1 MNRLYWRAHALG
13 LVIAAGAGAVLACRD
28 TGTAPPGAVQSAR
41 SQSAHAVASADRTGR
56 PVQPVRPRQAPDP
69 AARAKLHRRNPM
81 DWVGEAHNRA
91 LDAFRDEL
99 RRPGVLSRSLCG
111 YLLTFVT
118 SDARV
123 PVERAAARAALGAA
137 ARRDVA
143 RKGLAATEL
152 CGRRP
157 ARPSAGV
164 ALHTWLAA
172 FVPSRWS
179 LAPAAVPRRS
189 QSGELSQ
196 AARDLYAQ
204 IESSIDVAASS
215 YELAGYLNPVLD
227 AAAQLSAEE
236 HATIAATVSVAQSSY
251 EYWEV
256 ELPNYIEAVAAEY
269 GPCLEES
276 QQLGY
281 TLADAEYRC
290 VNGGGTNEAALREPA
305 DWPGGR
311 LDPRPRLLLTVARPG
326 SAGRVRQN
334 AGKGLKTIGKNDASG
349 AFSGAWGGAFSGG
362 VQGAVLGAIVGGA
375 GASIVTAAG
384 LAISAVWNREFKAQK

>member
-1 MNRLYWRAHALG
+1 
-13 LVIAAGAGAVLACRD
+13 
-28 TGTAPPGAVQSAR
+28 
-41 SQSAHAVASADRTGR
+41 
-56 PVQPVRPRQAPDP
+56 
-69 AARAKLHRRNPM
+69 M

-123 PVERAAARAALGAA
+123 PAERAPVRVALGAA

-143 RKGLAATEL
+143 RKSLAATEF

-157 ARPSAGV
+157 AGRSAGV
-164 ALHTWLAA
+164 ASQAWLAA
-172 FVPSRWS
+172 FVPPRWP
-179 LAPAAVPRRS
+179 LASAARRS

-384 LAISAVWNREFKAQK
+384 LAISAVWNRELKAQK